1 MIMAHMPCLAVPTA
15 FSETECLRPGREAF
29 LAEVHKWVEV
39 YGGKICT
46 QMRRLGTSCDWSR
59 QAYTMDAQLSAA
71 VQEAFLRMHAEGL
84 IYRDVRLVNWDCI
97 LQTAVS
103 DSEVKHRPPP
113 LSCCRVLN
121 CTVSQK
127 KKGWQH
133 AWSTAASQAMP
144 GYLLWQGGL
153 KAAIEN
159 TTESLPECAFFCQG
173 G

>member
-1 MIMAHMPCLAVPTA
+1 M
-15 FSETECLRPGREAF
+15 
-29 LAEVHKWVEV
+29 EV

-103 DSEVKHRPPP
+103 DSEVKHRRPP
-113 LSCCRVLN
+113 LPRCCV
-121 CTVSQK
+121 
-127 KKGWQH
+127 
-133 AWSTAASQAMP
+133 
-144 GYLLWQGGL
+144 
-153 KAAIEN
+153 
-159 TTESLPECAFFCQG
+159 
-173 G
+173 